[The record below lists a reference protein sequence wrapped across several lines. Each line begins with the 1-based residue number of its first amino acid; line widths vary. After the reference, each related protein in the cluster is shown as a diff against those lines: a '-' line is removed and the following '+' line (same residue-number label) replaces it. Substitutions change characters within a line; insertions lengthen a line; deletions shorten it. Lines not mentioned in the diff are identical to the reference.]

1 MRFGTWNITSLYGA
15 GSFTAAAKELVR
27 YKLDLV
33 GVQEVTW
40 DREGAIIAE
49 DYNFFYGKGNKN
61 HVACMGHYGNGFT
74 ILVGRCEE
82 SRSLETACHRWED
95 VEMAVKVVGLTW
107 LRMTLLSGRSRY
119 ANDILGRTKLA
130 EYLAELNNTM
140 HCRGTLSLIV
150 S

>member
-1 MRFGTWNITSLYGA
+1 
-15 GSFTAAAKELVR
+15 
-27 YKLDLV
+27 
-33 GVQEVTW
+33 
-40 DREGAIIAE
+40 
-49 DYNFFYGKGNKN
+49 
-61 HVACMGHYGNGFT
+61 
-74 ILVGRCEE
+74 
-82 SRSLETACHRWED
+82 
-95 VEMAVKVVGLTW
+95 MAVKVVGLTW